1 MMNRII
7 IIDDRLDNR
16 DKPNLSVSALEKLK
30 EMSQKGDITITLGI
44 DCSLP
49 IESILKDYSLI
60 AIHRSYLVNKNL
72 YNTVYDFV
80 KKTNKYLIIFS
91 GGINPNT
98 IRQNGHLLFIEA
110 SDFYSDSLP
119 IFLEDFGKNEIQY
132 PLLKFL
138 YGNSWR
144 LTLLLEYRFFLWYY
158 GYIDDIED
166 IEDEDDYERVKV
178 LIKLLWESDSL
189 ITIERTNEEIEIE
202 KSKSINS

>member
-1 MMNRII
+1 MNRII

-16 DKPNLSVSALEKLK
+16 DKPNLSVSAQEKLK
-30 EMSQKGDITITLGI
+30 EKSLKGEITITLGI

-49 IESILKDYSLI
+49 IESVLKDYSLI

-72 YNTVYDFV
+72 YNSVYDYV
-80 KKTNKYLIIFS
+80 KKTDKYLIIFS

-98 IRQNGHLLFIEA
+98 IRQNGHFLYMEA
-110 SDFYSDSLP
+110 SDFYSDRLP
-119 IFLEDFGKNEIQY
+119 LFFEEFGRTQIQY

-144 LTLLLEYRFFLWYY
+144 LTLLLEYRYFLWYY

-166 IEDEDDYERVKV
+166 IDDEDDHGRVKE
-178 LIKLLWESDSL
+178 LLNILRDCNSL
-189 ITIERTNEEIEIE
+189 VSIERTNEEIEVE
-202 KSKSINS
+202 KAKSLIS